1 MNKIKYT
8 ILAGFLLSILYS
20 CDSYLDREL
29 STDLTYNEVTRYYS
43 YSRSRVAA
51 VYARIAPGF
60 LNIND
65 AMMAS
70 ATDEAEHTIESS
82 SIQMFNLGSWNAY
95 SNPDNAWPTYYKAIR
110 DANLVLV
117 SLDSIDFDIYK
128 YDPRQQQVYQARLE
142 EVNRWKYEIRFL
154 RAYFYFELVKRYGGV
169 PILTEAIANVNDNFN
184 NIKRNTLEQCIKF
197 ITDECDSTA
206 KVLPVRYG
214 SDDLGRATSIAALAL
229 KSRILLYQA
238 SDLWNTPA
246 WAESYAD
253 NALISISGNR
263 VEMWKKAADAAKAV
277 IELAEGNGYYIH
289 PDYNSLFGSTN
300 FTNDEILFARRDG
313 DSYWFERLNYSI
325 GFNLG
330 QSGTTPSQNLV
341 DAYETLNGKNINS
354 EGSGYDKNDPYS
366 NRDPRL
372 KYSILTNDICFK
384 GRNMEMWNGGK
395 DAPPIANATKTG
407 YYLRKY
413 VNENLNLLTNQTSVH
428 SWVIF
433 RLAEFYLNYA
443 EALNEYSPGHK
454 EIKESVD
461 KIRQRE
467 NVGLPPLPDGLSQDE
482 MRNSIRNER
491 RVEFAFEDHRAWDLR
506 RWMSAVDI
514 LNAPL
519 QGMKVTKKQDN
530 TFIYEPVKVEDRVF
544 SPKMYFYPIPQNEVM
559 IVEGIVQNPLW

>member
-8 ILAGFLLSILYS
+8 LLAAILLSILYS

-29 STDLTYNEVTRYYS
+29 TTDLTYNEVTRYYS

-60 LNIND
+60 LNLND

-95 SNPDNAWPTYYKAIR
+95 SNPDNAWSTCYKAIR

-128 YDPRQQQVYQARLE
+128 YDPRQQDVYQARLK

-169 PILTEAIANVNDNFN
+169 PLLTEAVKDVNANFN
-184 NIKRNTLEQCIKF
+184 SIKRNSLEECIKF
-197 ITDECDSTA
+197 IVDECDSTA
-206 KVLPVRYG
+206 KVLPARYG
-214 SDDLGRATSIAALAL
+214 SDDLGRATSVAALAL
-229 KSRILLYQA
+229 KSRLLLYKA

-246 WAESYAD
+246 WAGSYSES
-253 NALISISGNR
+253 ALISVTGNR
-263 VEMWKKAADAAKAV
+263 TEMWKEAAEAAKAV
-277 IELAEGNGYYIH
+277 IELAETNGYYIH
-289 PDYNSLFGSTN
+289 PDYTSLFGSTN
-300 FTNDEILFARRDG
+300 FLNDEILFVRRDG
-313 DSYWFERLNYSI
+313 ASYWFERLNYSI

-341 DAYETLNGKNINS
+341 DAYEMLNGKSINS
-354 EGSGYDKNDPYS
+354 EESGYNKDDPYS

-372 KYSILTNDICFK
+372 NYSILTNNTKFK

-395 DAPPIANATKTG
+395 DAPPIANATRTG

-413 VNENLNLLTNQTSVH
+413 VNEDLNLLTNQTSVH

-443 EALNEYSPGHK
+443 EALNEYSPGHEDIQK
-454 EIKESVD
+454 SVN

-467 NVGLPPLPDGLSQDE
+467 NVNLPPLPTGLSQDV
-482 MRNSIRNER
+482 MRDKIRHER
-491 RVEFAFEDHRAWDLR
+491 RVELAFEDHRAWDLR
-506 RWMSAVDI
+506 RWMLAVEV

-519 QGMKVTKKQDN
+519 QGMKITKKQDE

-544 SPKMYFYPIPQNEVM
+544 FPKMYFYPIPQNEVM

>member
-1 MNKIKYT
+1 MNKMKY
-8 ILAGFLLSILYS
+8 ILWTVILLNILCS

-29 STDLTYNEVTRYYS
+29 TTDLTYNEVTRYYS

-51 VYARIAPGF
+51 IYARITPGF

-82 SIQMFNLGSWNAY
+82 SVQMFNLGSWNAY
-95 SNPDNAWPTYYKAIR
+95 SNPDNAWPTCYKAIR
-110 DANLVLV
+110 DANLLLV

-128 YDPRQQQVYQARLE
+128 YDPRQQDVYQARME
-142 EVNRWKYEIRFL
+142 EVNRWKYEVRFL

-169 PILTEAIANVNDNFN
+169 PLLTEAVGEVNADFN
-184 NIKRNTLEQCIKF
+184 SIKRNSLEQCIRF
-197 ITDECDSTA
+197 IIDECDSTS
-206 KVLPVRYG
+206 KVLPARYG
-214 SDDLGRATSIAALAL
+214 SDDLGRATSVAALAL
-229 KSRILLYQA
+229 KSRVLLYKA
-238 SDLWNTPA
+238 SDLWNTPS
-246 WAESYAD
+246 WADGYSE
-253 NALISISGNR
+253 NALISVTGNR
-263 VEMWKKAADAAKAV
+263 TALWKEAADAAKAV
-277 IELAEGNGYYIH
+277 IELAEANGYYIH
-289 PDYNSLFGSTN
+289 PDYTSLFGSAN
-300 FTNDEILFARRDG
+300 FLNDEILFARRDG
-313 DSYWFERLNYSI
+313 ASYWFERLNYSI

-341 DAYETLNGKNINS
+341 DAYEMLNGKSINS
-354 EGSGYDKNDPYS
+354 DGSGYDRNNPYS

-372 KYSILTNDICFK
+372 GYSILTNNARFK

-395 DAPPIANATKTG
+395 DAPPIANATRTG

-413 VNENLNLLTNQTSVH
+413 VNEDLNLLTNQTSVH

-433 RLAEFYLNYA
+433 RLGEFYLNYA
-443 EALNEYSPGHK
+443 EALNEYAPGHEDIQK
-454 EIKESVD
+454 AVN

-467 NVGLPPLPDGLSQDE
+467 NVSLPPLPAGLSQQA
-482 MRNSIRNER
+482 MRDKIRNER
-491 RVEFAFEDHRAWDLR
+491 RVELAFEDHRGWDLR
-506 RWMSAVDI
+506 RWMLAADV

-519 QGMKVTKKQDN
+519 RGMKVTKKQDDN
-530 TFIYEPVKVEDRVF
+530 FEYETVEVEDRVF

>member
-1 MNKIKYT
+1 M
-8 ILAGFLLSILYS
+8 
-20 CDSYLDREL
+20 EL
-29 STDLTYNEVTRYYS
+29 
-43 YSRSRVAA
+43 
-51 VYARIAPGF
+51 
-60 LNIND
+60 
-65 AMMAS
+65 
-70 ATDEAEHTIESS
+70 
-82 SIQMFNLGSWNAY
+82 
-95 SNPDNAWPTYYKAIR
+95 
-110 DANLVLV
+110 
-117 SLDSIDFDIYK
+117 
-128 YDPRQQQVYQARLE
+128 
-142 EVNRWKYEIRFL
+142 
-154 RAYFYFELVKRYGGV
+154 
-169 PILTEAIANVNDNFN
+169 
-184 NIKRNTLEQCIKF
+184 
-197 ITDECDSTA
+197 
-206 KVLPVRYG
+206 
-214 SDDLGRATSIAALAL
+214 
-229 KSRILLYQA
+229 
-238 SDLWNTPA
+238 
-246 WAESYAD
+246 
-253 NALISISGNR
+253 
-263 VEMWKKAADAAKAV
+263 
-277 IELAEGNGYYIH
+277 
-289 PDYNSLFGSTN
+289 
-300 FTNDEILFARRDG
+300 
-313 DSYWFERLNYSI
+313 
-325 GFNLG
+325 
-330 QSGTTPSQNLV
+330 
-341 DAYETLNGKNINS
+341 
-354 EGSGYDKNDPYS
+354 
-366 NRDPRL
+366 
-372 KYSILTNDICFK
+372 
-384 GRNMEMWNGGK
+384 WNGGK